1 MVGAGRMLTV
11 CAGGSR
17 VYARPKAAQSGD
29 HNERTHMV
37 IPLMKQA
44 ADEQGVDEHTPL
56 RCSAVWADGA
66 ARAVDARQA
75 LRAFLA
81 HAPHTG
87 RDPVPAPVALDAEL
101 TVSELITNAI
111 RHAPGP
117 CGLSV
122 HLSSDELTITV
133 WDNSTEKPTVRQGN
147 RHRVG
152 GHGLHIVHTVSDR
165 VVATPHARGKK
176 ITAHLRLAADE
187 TTPESRSV
195 LPASLSGGARQSP

>member
-1 MVGAGRMLTV
+1 
-11 CAGGSR
+11 
-17 VYARPKAAQSGD
+17 
-29 HNERTHMV
+29 MV

-44 ADEQGVDEHTPL
+44 ADERGTDELTTL
-56 RCSAVWADGA
+56 RCSAVWTDGA
-66 ARAVDARQA
+66 ACAIDARQA

-87 RDPVPAPVALDAEL
+87 RDPVPALVAMDAEL

-122 HLSSDELTITV
+122 HLSSEELTITV
-133 WDNSTEKPTVRQGN
+133 WDNSTEPPRVRQGN

-165 VVATPHARGKK
+165 VVSTVHARGKQ
-176 ITAHLRLAADE
+176 ITAHLRLAPDE
-187 TTPESRSV
+187 ATATSGSLP
-195 LPASLSGGARQSP
+195 PASLSGGTRQIP